1 MKQKLILVGN
11 GMAALR
17 FLEQLIERGPARYA
31 VTVFGAEPCAGYNRV
46 LLSALLAGE
55 RGREDLITHPDNWYA
70 GHAIDYRKGATI
82 AALDCEQKRV
92 RDHNGRQYAYDKLVI
107 ATGSEPFVPPL
118 PGRALAGVYT
128 YRTLAD
134 VERMLAACR
143 EACHSA
149 YQGAYKDA
157 RADAYKDACADLD
170 QKKPRAVVI
179 GGGLLGLEAA
189 SGLQARGMAVTVVHL
204 AALLMEN
211 QLDALASEKL
221 IASLKG
227 RGIRVITGART
238 QSIDGGARIESLTL
252 ADGRVIRAD
261 LAVIATGIR
270 PNIALAQAAGLDC
283 GRGIRVDD
291 GLQTSAADVFALGEC
306 AEHRET
312 VYGLVAPLYEQAE
325 VCARYLSGDQAAR
338 YRGSLTASGLKVTG
352 IDLYSAGQFQ
362 EDERCQVITLR
373 DDEQGIYRKLIIR
386 ANALVGVLLYGDISG
401 ALWYQ
406 ELIRSSADIAPY
418 KDFLMFGPDYAPAAP
433 ESPALVA
440 VA

>member
-55 RGREDLITHPDNWYA
+55 RGREDIITHPDDWYA

-92 RDHNGRQYAYDKLVI
+92 RDHAGRQYAYDKLVI
-107 ATGSEPFVPPL
+107 ATGSNPFVPPL

-143 EACHSA
+143 EACQGAYQDA
-149 YQGAYKDA
+149 YQGA
-157 RADAYKDACADLD
+157 RADLD
-170 QKKPRAVVI
+170 KKKPRAVVI

-189 SGLQARGMAVTVVHL
+189 CGLQARGMRVTVVHL
-204 AALLMEN
+204 AELLMEN

-291 GLQTSAADVFALGEC
+291 GLQTSARDVFALGEC
-306 AEHRET
+306 AEHREA

-325 VCARYLSGDQAAR
+325 VCARYLSGDRAAR

-352 IDLYSAGQFQ
+352 IDLYSAGQFL

-386 ANALVGVLLYGDISG
+386 ANALVGALLYGDISG

-406 ELIRSSADIAPY
+406 ALIRSGADIAPY

>member
-17 FLEQLIERGPARYA
+17 FLEQLIERGPDRYA

-55 RGREDLITHPDNWYA
+55 RGRADLITHPDDWYA
-70 GHAIDYRKGATI
+70 GHAIDYRKGTTI

-92 RDHNGRQYAYDKLVI
+92 RDQDGRQYAYDKLVI
-107 ATGSEPFVPPL
+107 ATGSNPFVPPL

-143 EACHSA
+143 EAC
-149 YQGAYKDA
+149 
-157 RADAYKDACADLD
+157 ADAYKGACTNLD
-170 QKKPRAVVI
+170 KKPRAVVI

-189 SGLQARGMAVTVVHL
+189 CGLQARGMAVTVVHL

-252 ADGRVIRAD
+252 ADGRVIEAD

-291 GLQTSAADVFALGEC
+291 RLQTSAADVFALGEC

-325 VCARYLSGDQAAR
+325 VCARYLSGDRAAR

-352 IDLYSAGQFQ
+352 IDLYSAGQFL

-386 ANALVGVLLYGDISG
+386 DNALVGALLYGDISG
-401 ALWYQ
+401 ALWYR
-406 ELIRSSADIAPY
+406 ELIRSGADIAPY

-433 ESPALVA
+433 ESPSLVA

>member
-17 FLEQLIERGPARYA
+17 FLEQLIERGPDRYA

-55 RGREDLITHPDNWYA
+55 RGRTDIITHPDDWYA

-82 AALDCEQKRV
+82 AALDCEQKRL
-92 RDHNGRQYAYDKLVI
+92 RDHAGRQYAYDKLVI
-107 ATGSEPFVPPL
+107 ATGSNPFVPPL

-143 EACHSA
+143 EACA
-149 YQGAYKDA
+149 G
-157 RADAYKDACADLD
+157 AYKDACADLD
-170 QKKPRAVVI
+170 KKKPRAVVI

-204 AALLMEN
+204 AELLMEN
-211 QLDALASEKL
+211 QLDAQASAKL
-221 IASLKG
+221 SASLKS

-283 GRGIRVDD
+283 GRGIRVNDR
-291 GLQTSAADVFALGEC
+291 LQTSAADVFALGEC

-325 VCARYLSGDQAAR
+325 VCARYLSGDRAAR
-338 YRGSLTASGLKVTG
+338 YRGSLMASGLKVTG
-352 IDLYSAGQFQ
+352 IDLYSAGQFL

-373 DDEQGIYRKLIIR
+373 DDARGIYRKLIVR
-386 ANALVGVLLYGDISG
+386 ANALVGALLYGDISG

-406 ELIRSSADIAPY
+406 ELIRSGADIAPY
-418 KDFLMFGPDYAPAAP
+418 KDFLMFGPDYAPVAP
-433 ESPALVA
+433 ESPSLVA

>member
-31 VTVFGAEPCAGYNRV
+31 VTVFGAEPSAGYNRV

-55 RGREDLITHPDNWYA
+55 RGRRDLITHPDDWYA

-82 AALDCEQKRV
+82 AALDAEQKRV

-107 ATGSEPFVPPL
+107 ATGSNPFVPPL
-118 PGRALAGVYT
+118 PGHALAGVYT

-143 EACHSA
+143 AA
-149 YQGAYKDA
+149 YQSAYKDA
-157 RADAYKDACADLD
+157 GQDADR
-170 QKKPRAVVI
+170 KKPRAVVI

-189 SGLQARGMAVTVVHL
+189 CGLQARGMRVTVVHL
-204 AALLMEN
+204 AELLMEN

-221 IASLKG
+221 IASLKS

-291 GLQTSAADVFALGEC
+291 CLQTSARDVFALGEC
-306 AEHRET
+306 AEHCET

-362 EDERCQVITLR
+362 EDARCKVITLR

-386 ANALVGVLLYGDISG
+386 DKALVGALLYGDISG

-406 ELIRSSADIAPY
+406 ELIRSGADIAPY

-433 ESPALVA
+433 ESPSLVA

>member
-17 FLEQLIERGPARYA
+17 FLEQLIEHGPGRYA

-55 RGREDLITHPDNWYA
+55 RGRADLITHPDDWYA
-70 GHAIDYRKGATI
+70 GHAIDYQKGATI

-92 RDHNGRQYAYDKLVI
+92 RDHAGRQYAYDKLVI
-107 ATGSEPFVPPL
+107 ATGSDPFVPPL

-134 VERMLAACR
+134 VERLLAACQ
-143 EACHSA
+143 SA

-157 RADAYKDACADLD
+157 CRVLD
-170 QKKPRAVVI
+170 KKKPREKPQAVVI

-189 SGLQARGMAVTVVHL
+189 CGLQARGMAVTVVHL

-283 GRGIRVDD
+283 GRGIRVNDR
-291 GLQTSAADVFALGEC
+291 LQTSAADVFALGEC

-352 IDLYSAGQFQ
+352 IDLYSAGQFL

-373 DDEQGIYRKLIIR
+373 DDARGIYRKLIIR
-386 ANALVGVLLYGDISG
+386 ANALVGALLYGDISG

-406 ELIRSSADIAPY
+406 ELIRSGADIAPY

-433 ESPALVA
+433 ESPSLVA

>member
-17 FLEQLIERGPARYA
+17 FLEQLIERGPDRYA

-55 RGREDLITHPDNWYA
+55 RGRADLITHPDDWYA
-70 GHAIDYRKGATI
+70 RHAIDYRKGATI

-92 RDHNGRQYAYDKLVI
+92 RDHNGQQYAYDKLVI
-107 ATGSEPFVPPL
+107 ATGSDPFVPPL

-134 VERMLAACR
+134 VEQMLAACR
-143 EACHSA
+143 EACQSA
-149 YQGAYKDA
+149 YQG
-157 RADAYKDACADLD
+157 AYKDACADLD

-189 SGLQARGMAVTVVHL
+189 CGLQARGMAVTVLHL

-221 IASLKG
+221 SASLKG

-270 PNIALAQAAGLDC
+270 PNIALAQAAGLAC

-291 GLQTSAADVFALGEC
+291 CLQTSARDVFALGEC
-306 AEHRET
+306 AEHREA

-352 IDLYSAGQFQ
+352 IDLYSAGQFL

-386 ANALVGVLLYGDISG
+386 ANALVGALLYGDISG

-406 ELIRSSADIAPY
+406 ELIRSGADIAPY

>member
-1 MKQKLILVGN
+1 MKQKLILIGN

-17 FLEQLIERGPARYA
+17 FLEQLIEHGPARYA

-55 RGREDLITHPDNWYA
+55 RGRADLITHPDDWYA

-92 RDHNGRQYAYDKLVI
+92 RDQDGRQYAYDKLVI
-107 ATGSEPFVPPL
+107 ATGSDPFVPPL

-143 EACHSA
+143 EAC
-149 YQGAYKDA
+149 
-157 RADAYKDACADLD
+157 ADAYKDACTDLD
-170 QKKPRAVVI
+170 KKPRAVVI

-189 SGLQARGMAVTVVHL
+189 CGLQARGMAVTVVHL

-238 QSIDGGARIESLTL
+238 RSIDGGARIESLTL

-291 GLQTSAADVFALGEC
+291 CLQTSAADVFALGEC

-325 VCARYLSGDQAAR
+325 VCARYLSGDRAAR

-352 IDLYSAGQFQ
+352 IDLYSAGQFL

-373 DDEQGIYRKLIIR
+373 DDAQGIYRKLIIR
-386 ANALVGVLLYGDISG
+386 ANALVGALLYGDISG
-401 ALWYQ
+401 ALWYR
-406 ELIRSSADIAPY
+406 ELIRSGADIAPY

-433 ESPALVA
+433 ESPSLVA

>member
-55 RGREDLITHPDNWYA
+55 RGRADLITHPDDWYA
-70 GHAIDYRKGATI
+70 RHAIDYRKGATI

-92 RDHNGRQYAYDKLVI
+92 RDHAGQQYAYDKLVI
-107 ATGSEPFVPPL
+107 ATGSNPFVPPL
-118 PGRALAGVYT
+118 PGRELAGVYT

-143 EACHSA
+143 E
-149 YQGAYKDA
+149 
-157 RADAYKDACADLD
+157 ACADLD

-221 IASLKG
+221 IASLKD

-270 PNIALAQAAGLDC
+270 PNIELAQAAGLDC

-291 GLQTSAADVFALGEC
+291 RLQTSAADVFALGEC

-352 IDLYSAGQFQ
+352 IDLYSAGQFL
-362 EDERCQVITLR
+362 EDERCQLITLK

-386 ANALVGVLLYGDISG
+386 DNALVGALLYGDISG

-406 ELIRSSADIAPY
+406 ELIRSGADIAPY

-433 ESPALVA
+433 ESPSLVA
-440 VA
+440 A